1 MAYKDV
7 RQGEQYRNDYTRQA
21 YDRMSILPSK
31 AEGAAIRAAAAKA
44 NQSISA
50 YILQAVRERMERER

>member
-1 MAYKDV
+1 MVIDAKRACNAGHIATLDLLMVQPYKD
-7 RQGEQYRNDYTRQA
+7 
-21 YDRMSILPSK
+21 
-31 AEGAAIRAAAAKA
+31 EGAAIRAAAAKA

>member
-31 AEGAAIRAAAAKA
+31 AGGVEIRAAASAA
-44 NQSISA
+44 GQSISA

>member
-1 MAYKDV
+1 MASDAKRAGNARHIAKLDLLKVQPYKD
-7 RQGEQYRNDYTRQA
+7 
-21 YDRMSILPSK
+21 
-31 AEGAAIRAAAAKA
+31 EGVEIRAAAAKA